1 MAEQDTES
9 SGGSALLKSR
19 STLLLVVVIALVAGV
34 GGSAVVFF
42 FYQPLA
48 EITSSLFT
56 GSSDQEPPP
65 ATARALGVTT
75 SFDNLTVNP
84 AGTDGT
90 RYLMVSIVFEAPSQ
104 QVLDELTAK
113 QVAVKDTLLHI
124 LGSKSVPQ
132 LTDMSMRNPLRE
144 SLRSATN
151 AFLTR
156 GQLTHLYFTQYVL
169 Q

>member
-9 SGGSALLKSR
+9 SGGGSLKGNR
-19 STLLLVVVIALVAGV
+19 STLLMVVLIALVAGA
-34 GGSAVVFF
+34 GGSAVVYF
-42 FYQPLA
+42 FYQPLSQLTA
-48 EITSSLFT
+48 SMFSDSSSEEEAPT
-56 GSSDQEPPP
+56 
-65 ATARALGVTT
+65 TARALGVTT

-90 RYLMVSIVFEAPSQ
+90 RYLMVSIVFEAPTQ

-113 QVAVKDTLLHI
+113 EVAVKDTLLHI
-124 LGSKSVPQ
+124 LGSKTVPE
-132 LTDMSMRNPLRE
+132 LTDMATRNPLRE
-144 SLRSATN
+144 NLRSATN